1 VELQVTDETT
11 FTERRNG
18 GDRRVMTDRRSDET
32 ARELAAHTVEIK
44 HLQQEVDKI
53 ADDVDDIK
61 NTLHTISATLS
72 EAKGGWRTIVAVGGA
87 LGVIA
92 SVVPWVVDSVHK

>member
-1 VELQVTDETT
+1 VTDETI

-18 GDRRVMTDRRSDET
+18 GDRRAMTDRRGDDT
-32 ARELAAHTVEIK
+32 VRELAAHTVEIK

-53 ADDVDDIK
+53 AGAVDDIK

-72 EAKGGWRTIVAVGGA
+72 EAKGGWRIVLAVGGA

-92 SVVPWVVDSVHK
+92 SVVPWVIDNVHK